1 MNCKNCGK
9 TLPSDATS
17 RRAFCND
24 ICRVQFN
31 RAQKANDLFFD
42 AMVTIR
48 KLSKNGQTDELKHL
62 RDAIDDLLK

>member
-9 TLPSDATS
+9 PLPAEATS

-24 ICRVQFN
+24 LCRVQFN

-42 AMVTIR
+42 AMVAIR
-48 KLSKNGQTDELKHL
+48 KLSKNGETEQLKRL
-62 RDAIDDLLK
+62 REAIDDMLR